1 MMTTD
6 DVLSPRSASP
16 QPIESDVRTTSQ
28 GSPVKNPRAIL
39 ESAITKMSELDSLR
53 IRMQLLSP
61 SGPLDAVIETMK
73 PDRLHVTSSLG
84 EMISIGRKFYV
95 KGNGGWSVTTGNDTK
110 AAAFNYQS
118 AAQSDAGLDFKTVVK
133 QSILRPGFKI
143 TGQLLG
149 TQTVDGIDTDAYA
162 FEVSD
167 GKETGKV
174 ELYLGKDGYMRQMFL
189 TSAAFY
195 VKLWFTN
202 LNEPL
207 SIESPM

>member
-1 MMTTD
+1 MRRMSLITAALISTIISASLGFAQQGQPRRPAPMMTTD

-84 EMISIGRKFYV
+84 EMI
-95 KGNGGWSVTTGNDTK
+95 
-110 AAAFNYQS
+110 
-118 AAQSDAGLDFKTVVK
+118 
-133 QSILRPGFKI
+133 P
-143 TGQLLG
+143 
-149 TQTVDGIDTDAYA
+149 
-162 FEVSD
+162 
-167 GKETGKV
+167 
-174 ELYLGKDGYMRQMFL
+174 
-189 TSAAFY
+189 
-195 VKLWFTN
+195 
-202 LNEPL
+202 
-207 SIESPM
+207 